1 MWAPRSRRRP
11 PLRRSMVAEC
21 VDWAPVS
28 RRCRGCMES
37 LSGSAPVQP
46 RRDSTTR
53 TRGARA
59 GAHRLR
65 RPRPPVPTARSW
77 QCARIASCAR
87 PCRGAGVGR
96 AAPLPSLRPS
106 RPLGSS
112 ESAVTEYDHGLLQDA
127 GLYGLLQDA
136 GYTKSK
142 CEVKLTT
149 RVSLAVINR

>member
-1 MWAPRSRRRP
+1 
-11 PLRRSMVAEC
+11 
-21 VDWAPVS
+21 
-28 RRCRGCMES
+28 MES

-77 QCARIASCAR
+77 QCARIASCA
-87 PCRGAGVGR
+87 
-96 AAPLPSLRPS
+96 
-106 RPLGSS
+106 
-112 ESAVTEYDHGLLQDA
+112 AVTEYDHGLLQDA

-142 CEVKLTT
+142 CEV
-149 RVSLAVINR
+149 RV